1 MEALTST
8 YSINS
13 AISKIQ
19 TTEGI
24 CLETIIRSL
33 YTQLIEI
40 ETDQYTKAFL
50 VGRLGDVEYRLS
62 KGCD

>member
-1 MEALTST
+1 MPLKVSH
-8 YSINS
+8 SVDL
-13 AISKIQ
+13 AISEIQ
-19 TTEGI
+19 SMEGI

-40 ETDQYTKAFL
+40 ETNQYTKAFL
-50 VGRLGDVEYRLS
+50 VSRLGDIEYRLS